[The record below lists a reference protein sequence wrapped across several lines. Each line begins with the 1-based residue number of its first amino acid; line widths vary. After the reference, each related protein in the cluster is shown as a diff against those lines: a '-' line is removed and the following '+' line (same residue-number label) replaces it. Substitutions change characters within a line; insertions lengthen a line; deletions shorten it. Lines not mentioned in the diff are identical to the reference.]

1 MIKQFVVEN
10 YKNFGSPLTIDFD
23 AIGGYQFNKDCLCEN
38 SIGKMLVY
46 GRNGTGKTNLG
57 YAIYD
62 IALPSGYLIRNDK
75 SNFLNA
81 DTDKEF
87 ATFSYTFQ
95 FGNDKIIYK
104 YDKSSFASYRSE
116 ILFLNGT
123 EVFNFDYVN
132 NSYNFENL
140 NAISAETIVLDRFIE
155 SKKEIPIEDTN
166 TETALSFLR
175 WIFAN
180 VPFSSDSPISEMRNY
195 IAKMRIMTNS
205 AYFPMFLKNDSFID
219 SLDDESLRKFETF
232 LNEMGV
238 ECKLQIK
245 ELPDG
250 KKELYFKHK
259 KLVPFFENAS
269 NGTLCLYHLYRRIV
283 LATKAMSFCYF
294 DEFDALFH
302 YEMSERF
309 LNYFKQNY
317 PKCQMIFTTHNTNLM
332 SNDIMRPD
340 CLFIL
345 SQKGVITPLNR
356 ATTRELREGH
366 NLEKMY
372 ISGEFDKY
380 E

>member
-1 MIKQFVVEN
+1 MIKQFIVEN
-10 YKNFGSPLTIDFD
+10 YKNFGAPLVIDFD
-23 AIGGYQFNKDCLCEN
+23 TIGGYQFNKECLYEN
-38 SIGKMLVY
+38 FIGKMLIY

-57 YAIYD
+57 YAIMD
-62 IALPSGYLIRNDK
+62 IALAPGLLIRNDN

-81 DTDKEF
+81 DTENDF
-87 ATFSYTFQ
+87 ASFSYTFQ
-95 FGNDKIIYK
+95 FGNDTIIYK
-104 YDKSSFASYRSE
+104 YEKTSYAKYKSE
-116 ILFLNGT
+116 MLFLNDIK
-123 EVFNFDYVN
+123 VFNFDYIN
-132 NSYNFENL
+132 NSYDIANL
-140 NAISAETIVLDRFIE
+140 KAISAETIVLDRFIE
-155 SKKEIPIEDTN
+155 SNKETPMEDTDA
-166 TETALSFLR
+166 ETSLSFLR
-175 WIFAN
+175 WIFSN
-180 VPFSSDSPISEMRNY
+180 VPFSNESPIYEMRNY
-195 IAKMRIMTNS
+195 IAKMRIVSTAMH
-205 AYFPMFLKNDSFID
+205 FPVFFKNDSFVD
-219 SLDDESLRKFETF
+219 SLEGDNLAKFELF

-238 ECKLQIK
+238 ECKLEVRK
-245 ELPDG
+245 LPEG

-269 NGTLCLYHLYRRIV
+269 SGTLVLYNLYRRIV
-283 LATKAMSFCYF
+283 LSVRTMSFCFF

-345 SQKGVITPLNR
+345 SQKGVITPLNK

>member
-1 MIKQFVVEN
+1 MLRQFIVEN
-10 YKNFGSPLTIDFD
+10 YKNFGNPLIIDFD
-23 AIGGYQFNKDCLCEN
+23 AIGGYQFNKDCLCDDA
-38 SIGKMLVY
+38 IGKMLIY

-57 YAIYD
+57 RAILD
-62 IALPSGYLIRNDK
+62 IAMASGFLIRNDK

-81 DTDKEF
+81 DTEKEY
-87 ATFSYTFQ
+87 ASFSYTFQ
-95 FGNDKIIYK
+95 FGKDKILYK
-104 YDKSSFASYRSE
+104 YDKTSYANYKSE
-116 ILFLNGT
+116 TLFLNDI
-123 EVFNFDYVN
+123 EIFNFDYTKDF
-132 NSYNFENL
+132 YFCDNL
-140 NAISAETIVLDRFIE
+140 KEISAETIVLDRFIE
-155 SKKEIPIEDTN
+155 SKKEPPMEDTS
-166 TETALSFLR
+166 TEVSISFLR
-175 WIFAN
+175 WLFSN
-180 VPFSSDSPISEMRNY
+180 VPFSNESPISEMRNY
-195 IAKMRIMTNS
+195 IGKMRSVSTSMYLPIV
-205 AYFPMFLKNDSFID
+205 FRNDSFID
-219 SLDDESLRKFETF
+219 SLNDDSLAEFEKF

-238 ECKLQIK
+238 DCKLQVK

-250 KKELYFKHK
+250 QKELYFKHK

-269 NGTLCLYHLYRRIV
+269 SGTLALYNLYKKIV
-283 LATKAMSFCYF
+283 STTRSMSFCFF

-332 SNDIMRPD
+332 SNYVMRPD

-345 SQKGVITPLNR
+345 SQKGEITPLNK

-372 ISGEFDKY
+372 ISGEFNRY

>member
-1 MIKQFVVEN
+1 MIKQFIVEN
-10 YKNFGSPLTIDFD
+10 YKNFGAPLVINFD
-23 AIGGYQFNKDCLCEN
+23 AIGGYQFNKECLCED

-57 YAIYD
+57 HAIMD
-62 IALPSGYLIRNDK
+62 IALAPGFLIRNDK

-81 DTDKEF
+81 DNENDF
-87 ATFSYTFQ
+87 ASFSYTFQ
-95 FGNDKIIYK
+95 FGKDTIIYK
-104 YDKSSFASYRSE
+104 YEKTSYANYKSE
-116 ILFLNGT
+116 ILFLNDI
-123 EVFNFDYVN
+123 EVFNFDYIN
-132 NSYNFENL
+132 DLYDIANL
-140 NAISAETIVLDRFIE
+140 KAISAETIVLDRFIE
-155 SKKEIPIEDTN
+155 SKKEIPMEDTN
-166 TETALSFLR
+166 TETSLSFLR
-175 WIFAN
+175 WIFSN
-180 VPFSSDSPISEMRNY
+180 VPFPNESPISEMRNY
-195 IAKMRIMTNS
+195 IAKMRIVSTSM
-205 AYFPMFLKNDSFID
+205 YFPMFLKNDSFID
-219 SLDDESLRKFETF
+219 SLDDDNLTKFETF

-238 ECKLQIK
+238 ECKLQVK

-250 KKELYFKHK
+250 QKELYFKHK

-269 NGTLCLYHLYRRIV
+269 SGTLVLYNLYRRIV
-283 LATKAMSFCYF
+283 STTRAMSFCFF

-317 PKCQMIFTTHNTNLM
+317 PQCQIIFTTHNTNLM
-332 SNDIMRPD
+332 SNDVMRPD

-345 SQKGVITPLNR
+345 SQKGVITPLNK